1 MSKILISSCFLGNK
15 VRYDGKTKSI
25 VDPQITTWQQQGC
38 LVVICPEVSGG
49 LSVPRARAEQ
59 VGNKVIDEFGV
70 DVSEQFQ
77 QGAKHALGL
86 CLQHQIKFALLKEY
100 SPSCGSN
107 QVYNGDFNG
116 TKVNGKG
123 VTAQLLSDH
132 GIAVYSELT
141 LAQLII
147 DYNRA

>member
-1 MSKILISSCFLGNK
+1 MNKILISSCFLGNK

-59 VGNKVIDEFGV
+59 VGDKVCDEFGV
-70 DVSEQFQ
+70 DVTAQFQ
-77 QGAKHALGL
+77 LGAKQALDL
-86 CLQHQIKFALLKEY
+86 CLLHQIKFALLKEY
-100 SPSCGSN
+100 SPSCGSK

-116 TKVNGKG
+116 TKIKGKG
-123 VTAQLLSDH
+123 VTAQLLSNH
-132 GIAVYSELT
+132 GIKVYSELT
-141 LAQLII
+141 LKQLII
-147 DYNRA
+147 DYNNL

>member
-1 MSKILISSCFLGNK
+1 MNKILISSCFLGNK
-15 VRYDGKTKSI
+15 VRYDGETKSI

-77 QGAKHALGL
+77 QGAVQALAL
-86 CLQHQIKFALLKEY
+86 CQKQQIKFALLKEY
-100 SPSCGSN
+100 SPSCGSR
-107 QVYNGDFNG
+107 QIYNGEFNG
-116 TKVNGKG
+116 TKIDGQG
-123 VTAQLLSDH
+123 VTAQLLSEH
-132 GIAVYSELT
+132 GIKIYSELT
-141 LAQLII
+141 LEQLIF
-147 DYNRA
+147 DYKNA